1 MPLNGIDL
9 GKTITGPNYQ
19 DHNSNQIY
27 FLYKVSYLETFWT
40 CSVMVDLIRLNA
52 IPLGGVD
59 CILINYLAE
68 FVNLWVSSK
77 ENKDY
82 KLFEL
87 HRN

>member
-1 MPLNGIDL
+1 MGS
-9 GKTITGPNYQ
+9 TWEITDPNYQ

-27 FLYKVSYLETFWT
+27 FLYKVNYLETFWTFWT
-40 CSVMVDLIRLNA
+40 CSVMVSL
-52 IPLGGVD
+52 IPLNVITLGSVD
-59 CILINYLAE
+59 CTLINYLAE

-87 HRN
+87 NRN